1 MVAIETRYQAF
12 VSSKRVDLI
21 EDREEILQA
30 LLKLDCIPAG
40 MYPIPAAAAPVA
52 AGGRS
57 R

>member
-40 MYPIPAAAAPVA
+40 MYPAAAAPVA